1 MLSAVRPRV
10 QQAHFTMSLL
20 KYFHPKASKL
30 DEERFPLSKVVPSSE
45 ITAINSSVKD
55 EKKRSVRAPYLI
67 LTPAQRYELGRRA
80 AEHGVTLT
88 IHYYAPDLDLK
99 ETSVQRFKNSYQASL
114 KLAKNAPATQS
125 GDQNNLQEL
134 VPKKTGR
141 PLMLGEELDQQV
153 RYYLRELRDRGGIIN
168 MNCSS
173 CWNRCGNQ

>member
-1 MLSAVRPRV
+1 MARENIGELITICQSFLPISSMHTVSPCSCDLPHAFSSKNSSSDSAL
-10 QQAHFTMSLL
+10 HN

-99 ETSVQRFKNSYQASL
+99 ETSVQRFKNSYQA
-114 KLAKNAPATQS
+114 
-125 GDQNNLQEL
+125 
-134 VPKKTGR
+134 
-141 PLMLGEELDQQV
+141 
-153 RYYLRELRDRGGIIN
+153 
-168 MNCSS
+168 
-173 CWNRCGNQ
+173 